1 MYFFFKKCYNKGV
14 PTAVAEELITI
25 LSRKSKSVNRKDMK
39 NMTEENKKLLARINS
54 YAEDALGET
63 DPQKVPVS
71 VRLEKL
77 KPVMEEI
84 AKERNVSLEDIF
96 ILYMDLQSEATL
108 SAQQKLEES
117 LRDINDGPDGG
128 MPLLFR

>member
-1 MYFFFKKCYNKGV
+1 M
-14 PTAVAEELITI
+14 TDE
-25 LSRKSKSVNRKDMK
+25 NR
-39 NMTEENKKLLARINS
+39 EILARINA

-71 VRLEKL
+71 AQLEKL

-84 AKERNVSLEDIF
+84 ASEKKMSLEDLF
-96 ILYMDLQSEATL
+96 ILYMDLQSEA
-108 SAQQKLEES
+108 SCASQKKLEES
-117 LRDINDGPDGG
+117 LQDLNDGADGG